1 VNITGREKDGEAMDD
16 YLAEQ
21 LTEHGLD
28 PTDYEHLEEFEI
40 KEMLAELCSWVA
52 PHILMDGW
60 P

>member
-1 VNITGREKDGEAMDD
+1 MDD